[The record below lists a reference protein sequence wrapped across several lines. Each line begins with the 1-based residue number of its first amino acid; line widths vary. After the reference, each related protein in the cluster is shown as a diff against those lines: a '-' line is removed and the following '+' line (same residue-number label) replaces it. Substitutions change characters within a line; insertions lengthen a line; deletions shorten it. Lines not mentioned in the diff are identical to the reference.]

1 MTPIALQTRD
11 LSFSYNSLPVLHDLN
26 LTFEKGRLTAVLGPN
41 GSGKTTLLR
50 LLNGLLV
57 PDAGSVLLGTGEN
70 LAELSRKARAKQ
82 IAFLPQDRPIPDIP
96 AEMLVSHGRFPHL
109 GLSRKLTAS
118 DRRIVETAMARTGA
132 LNCADRPLPSLSGG
146 ERQRVYLAMLLAQD
160 TDILLLDEPTTYLD
174 ARHKFETIELLRQ
187 LADSGKTV
195 ITVLHDLPL
204 ALSAADHVILLENGT
219 CAAAG
224 TPQALYADGVLNRVF
239 GIRIDQAELNGRT
252 VFIEQPHR

>member
-11 LSFSYNSLPVLHDLN
+11 LSFSYHGTPVLHDLN

-57 PDAGSVLLGTGEN
+57 PDSGSVILGGKT
-70 LAELSRKARAKQ
+70 LCDIPRKERAQQ
-82 IAFLPQDRPIPDIP
+82 ITFLPQDRPIPDIP
-96 AEMLVSHGRFPHL
+96 AEMLVRHGRFPHL

-118 DRRIVETAMARTGA
+118 DRHIVETAMARTGA
-132 LNCADRPLPSLSGG
+132 LNYADRPLPSLSGG

-174 ARHKFETIELLRQ
+174 ARHKFETIDLLRQ